1 MTKAPI
7 EAHIFQ
13 NSGETF
19 RPVKNYYDLPSF
31 NPKLRLNWR
40 MSFEPDKVRLMK
52 QSVSLEQLNMD
63 IYHLYQKSS
72 PRKQTIMFGLLE
84 ILGALSPFHIMK
96 KMLMLIIARG
106 SIHVY
111 WLGSYFIQRGRDW
124 MNSVKRIETI
134 HFGHESS
141 APWQANIEKCFKKT
155 KIENLNC
162 HYTYTDQTDTGYQ
175 DDHIAKTL
183 SLPISFILVRV

>member
-7 EAHIFQ
+7 EAPIFQ
-13 NSGETF
+13 NSGVTF
-19 RPVKNYYDLPSF
+19 RLVKNCYDLPSF

-63 IYHLYQKSS
+63 IYLLYQKSS
-72 PRKQTIMFGLLE
+72 PRKQTIIFGLLE

-106 SIHVY
+106 SIHIY
-111 WLGSYFIQRGRDW
+111 
-124 MNSVKRIETI
+124 
-134 HFGHESS
+134 
-141 APWQANIEKCFKKT
+141 
-155 KIENLNC
+155 
-162 HYTYTDQTDTGYQ
+162 
-175 DDHIAKTL
+175 
-183 SLPISFILVRV
+183 